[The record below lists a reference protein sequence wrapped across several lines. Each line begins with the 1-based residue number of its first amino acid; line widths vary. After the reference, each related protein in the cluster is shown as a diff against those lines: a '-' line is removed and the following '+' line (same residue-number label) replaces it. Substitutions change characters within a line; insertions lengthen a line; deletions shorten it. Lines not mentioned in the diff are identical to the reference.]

1 MFLNPD
7 APTPGVRHRLCA
19 GLPAALAGMGAAL
32 LVACSTSPSRQA
44 ADSMSMASR
53 ANTNGNAGSN
63 GPSPVMA
70 AAPRRNTTQGT
81 QNTQS
86 PASSNL
92 AALSAS
98 DAVTALLAYAD
109 RVRLMSPA
117 ELGPE
122 ATRLGEAPIPYSQL
136 QLAMVLGQWRQLPES
151 VRAQDLLARVLGNP
165 DADAQLLHPLARL
178 LAARYAEQRRL
189 EEQLERQ
196 TQQTREV
203 QRRLDQTSERLEALK
218 AIERSLTSRNPP
230 AASPSPG
237 SPAAPAPSG
246 RHRPAPP

>member
-19 GLPAALAGMGAAL
+19 GLTAALAGMGAAL
-32 LVACSTSPSRQA
+32 LVACSTSPSQQA

-53 ANTNGNAGSN
+53 ANANGNAGSN
-63 GPSPVMA
+63 GPAMA

-81 QNTQS
+81 QS
-86 PASSNL
+86 PAPNNL

-98 DAVTALLAYAD
+98 DAVAALLTYAD

-122 ATRLGEAPIPYSQL
+122 ATRLGEASTPYSQL

-203 QRRLDQTSERLEALK
+203 QRRLDQASERLEALK

-237 SPAAPAPSG
+237 SPAAPPPSG